1 MLLTPYRTP
10 VRRALLARQGLIA
23 NSTEPTISIM
33 QSIDGNFD
41 LHAGED
47 GNIYSISSS
56 DATDPVGD
64 DSQDTS
70 SQFQAFGTAIIADS
84 NSRILHGYADTLNN
98 FGVSRLRFSPASAI
112 PQTARVM

>member
-1 MLLTPYRTP
+1 
-10 VRRALLARQGLIA
+10 
-23 NSTEPTISIM
+23 M

-47 GNIYSISSS
+47 GNVYSISSN
-56 DATDPVGD
+56 DATDALGD
-64 DSQDTS
+64 DTQDTS
-70 SQFQAFGTAIIADS
+70 SQFQALGTTIVADS
-84 NSRILHGYADTLNN
+84 KSRILHGYTDTLSK